1 MTFVSDEGTISSD
14 TTNILTPFI
23 PGGTDTEKQINLT
36 LSDSTTENITFDET
50 TSTMN
55 VDGTDYNIGDSFII
69 DGKIAKISEI
79 N

>member
-1 MTFVSDEGTISSD
+1 MSFVSGEGTISSD
-14 TTNILTPFI
+14 TTNILTPF
-23 PGGTDTEKQINLT
+23 
-36 LSDSTTENITFDET
+36 
-50 TSTMN
+50 TMN